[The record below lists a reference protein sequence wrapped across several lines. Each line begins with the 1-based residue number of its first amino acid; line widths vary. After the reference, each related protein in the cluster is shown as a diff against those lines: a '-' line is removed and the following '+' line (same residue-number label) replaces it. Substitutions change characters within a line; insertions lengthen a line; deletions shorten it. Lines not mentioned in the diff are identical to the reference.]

1 MSGRHVS
8 DVKWVFSRV
17 NALFPTFEET
27 IAEHSL
33 DYAAG
38 KLGDA
43 EQLCLRQRS
52 AGLERG
58 SDSFRLLVENRRRR
72 LFGAVAYISPGND
85 ALGFGFSPQHGFA
98 EFDEGGAAEAL

>member
-1 MSGRHVS
+1 MGRGNVS
-8 DVKWVFSRV
+8 DIEGVFRGV
-17 NALFPTFEET
+17 NALFPTFEEA

-38 KLGDA
+38 KLGAA